1 MAYTFYFEKLEV
13 WHLAKDIAKYVYKLT
28 EALPDSEKYGLQ
40 AQMRRAAV
48 SIASN
53 IAEGT
58 SRKSYRDQAHFSQL
72 AYGSLMELFN
82 QFLLAKEL
90 GFLDK
95 ASEEDFRKK
104 VEELANKLNS
114 LRNTQLDRV
123 SEPETPYG
131 TSSNPHILDSSD
143 PRFLI
148 SSLPVRQTGNPH
160 ILPACPADRKSSYPQ
175 PLQMVDL
182 ATQYQRLKP
191 EIDEAIHR
199 VLDSSRF
206 IKGPEVEAFEEE
218 LGEYLGIRHVIG
230 CANGTDALQIAL
242 MALELEPGDEVIV
255 PAFTYVA
262 TAEVIGLLRL
272 KPVMVDVD
280 PHTFNVRAEDIEPHI
295 SEKTKAIVPV
305 HLFGQSC
312 DMAPILAL
320 AEKHGLYV
328 VEDNAQAI
336 GAKYTFPDGS
346 VKHTGTMGHIGTTSF
361 FPSKNLGCYG
371 DGGAIFCN
379 DDTLAE
385 KIRMIANH
393 GQKKTY
399 YHDLIGV
406 NSRLDSLQAAILR
419 VKLRHLDEFNAA
431 RQWAAEKYDQFFS
444 KIEGLEIPARLPH
457 STHVFHQY
465 TLRIKNGQRDAL
477 KVHLQDAGIPC
488 NIYYPLP
495 LYRQK
500 AFEQWWEGEPLP
512 ATETLCKSVISI
524 PIHTEMDEDAV
535 DRVAL
540 AVTRFF
546 QNQKVRNR

>member
-1 MAYTFYFEKLEV
+1 MAYTFYFEKLGV

-28 EALPDSEKYGLQ
+28 EAFPDSEKYGLQ
-40 AQMRRAAV
+40 SQMRRAAV

-58 SRKSYRDQAHFSQL
+58 SRKSYRYQAHFTQL
-72 AYGSLMELFN
+72 AYSSLMEVFN

-90 GFLDK
+90 GFLSN
-95 ASEEDFRKK
+95 ASEEEFRRK

-114 LRNTQLDRV
+114 LRNSQLNRV

-131 TSSNPHILDSSD
+131 ILSNPQILNSSD
-143 PRFLI
+143 P
-148 SSLPVRQTGNPH
+148 QT
-160 ILPACPADRKSSYPQ
+160 
-175 PLQMVDL
+175 LQMVDL
-182 ATQYQRLKP
+182 ASQYQRLKP
-191 EIDEAIHR
+191 EIDEAIQR
-199 VLDSSRF
+199 VLESSRY

-218 LGEYLGIRHVIG
+218 LAEYTGVNHVIG

-242 MALELEPGDEVIV
+242 MALGLKPGDEVIV

-262 TAEVIGLLRL
+262 TAEVIGLLGL
-272 KPVMVDVD
+272 VPVMVDVD
-280 PHTFNVRAEDIEPHI
+280 PHTFNVRAEDIEPYI

-328 VEDNAQAI
+328 IEDNAQAI

-346 VKHTGTMGHIGTTSF
+346 VEHTGTMGHIGTTSF

-371 DGGAIFCN
+371 DGGAIMCN
-379 DDTLAE
+379 DDNLAE

-406 NSRLDSLQAAILR
+406 NSRLDALQAAILR

-431 RQWAAEKYDQFFS
+431 RQWAAEQYDQYFS

-465 TLRIKNGQRDAL
+465 TLRVKNGQRDAL
-477 KVHLQDAGIPC
+477 KAHLQESGIPC

-500 AFEQWWEGEPLP
+500 AFENWWRGKPLP
-512 ATETLCKSVISI
+512 ATETLCEEVISL
-524 PIHTEMDEDAV
+524 PMHTEMDPTMLENISGFV
-535 DRVAL
+535 ERGLEKLREV
-540 AVTRFF
+540 
-546 QNQKVRNR
+546 